1 MLKRSLL
8 VSVAVILTAVLIF
21 VGCSQTTD
29 PESSGGGGGGVIGG
43 GTIISLKNKVT
54 AQELANALADNV
66 EVILVGDYSETITLI
81 DTKDETVTATT
92 LHIPEG
98 RTLTIGKNV
107 IFILDDD
114 HLSIDGTLKVD
125 KGGTV
130 MLQNDGS
137 TGPDA
142 SGNLIG
148 EIIIEDGG
156 TWIDASG
163 SGTVWG
169 QTPQEGTGRMVY
181 KAGSVAY
188 WGGTNNAYQNGLD
201 DNAAKAQ
208 KRIGPEDDED
218 AKYQL
223 IDGEIIL
230 KKNYFEFNGNAYLP
244 KGHGIS
250 EDAVVKI
257 NEGKTVTLTGYTD
270 PDGFVIIAGPGTGD
284 NPGGKLIGLGKLV
297 AGNTEF
303 IGGDGGW
310 RPHYTDNTKSITIWA
325 TGKTTS
331 WIVGV
336 DAVLTGGA
344 GAAITQKA
352 GLGNSLLIG
361 DTSKD
366 TVINLGGTA
375 TVAAAQLILD
385 GDADGEDAD
394 SFPDNPGKVLFS
406 TTNSAVQ
413 IGATFPVTAAFSG
426 AAKIGDKTFDK
437 VGTPAI
443 HTPLDNTAG
452 KFLGIKVSTTNNG
465 IAGGLEGVTIDS
477 TQNVAA
483 Q

>member
-8 VSVAVILTAVLIF
+8 VSLAVVVTAVLIL

-29 PESSGGGGGGVIGG
+29 PESSGGGGGQIGG
-43 GTIISLKNKVT
+43 GTVINLKNKVT
-54 AQELANALADNV
+54 AQELANALADNA
-66 EVILVGDYSETITLI
+66 EVILIGDYSEAITLV

-137 TGPDA
+137 SNPDA
-142 SGNLIG
+142 TGNLIG

-156 TWIDASG
+156 IWIDASG

-169 QTPQEGTGRMVY
+169 ETAQEGTGRIVY

-188 WGGTNNAYQNGLD
+188 WGGTNTAYTNGLAHD
-201 DNAAKAQ
+201 DAKAR
-208 KRIGPEDDED
+208 KRIGPEDDSD

-223 IDGEIIL
+223 LNGEIIL
-230 KKNYFEFNGNAYLP
+230 KKNYFEFNGDAYLP
-244 KGHGIS
+244 KGHGVS
-250 EDAVVKI
+250 EDAVVQI
-257 NEGKTVTLTGYTD
+257 NAGKTVTLTGYTD
-270 PDGFVIIAGPGTGD
+270 ADGFVIISGPGID
-284 NPGGKLIGLGKLV
+284 DDPGGKLIGQGKLV

-303 IGGDGGW
+303 VGGDGGL
-310 RPHYTDNTKSITIWA
+310 RAHYTDNTKSITIWA
-325 TGKTTS
+325 KSKTTS
-331 WIVGV
+331 WLVGG

-344 GAAITQKA
+344 GATITQKA
-352 GLGNSLLIG
+352 GLGNSFAIG
-361 DTSKD
+361 DTGKD
-366 TVINLGGTA
+366 TVINLGGT
-375 TVAAAQLILD
+375 TTLAAAQLILE

-394 SFPDNPGKVLFS
+394 LFADNPGRVVFK
-406 TTNSAVQ
+406 TTLSAVQ
-413 IGATFPVTAAFSG
+413 IGAAFTANGAFTG

-437 VGTPAI
+437 IGTPTIYTNITTA
-443 HTPLDNTAG
+443 AG
-452 KFLGIKVSTTNNG
+452 KFLGLKATVDGG
-465 IAGGLEGVTIDS
+465 IAGGIDGITIDS